1 MEDVY
6 YDYFRSIINAYVLTR
21 ILIMI
26 KLVMCLKTMLQ
37 LLNTKLK
44 RENFRI
50 EKLGMEKHI
59 VSIKFL
65 SSYEFLKGDRL

>member
-1 MEDVY
+1 M
-6 YDYFRSIINAYVLTR
+6 IISDQLQCVCIDPN
-21 ILIMI
+21 INMI

-37 LLNTKLK
+37 LLYTKLK

>member
-1 MEDVY
+1 M
-6 YDYFRSIINAYVLTR
+6 IISDQLQCVCIDPN
-21 ILIMI
+21 INMI
-26 KLVMCLKTMLQ
+26 KLVMRLKTMLQ

-59 VSIKFL
+59 ASIKFL

>member
-1 MEDVY
+1 M
-6 YDYFRSIINAYVLTR
+6 IISDQLQCVCIDPN
-21 ILIMI
+21 INMI
-26 KLVMCLKTMLQ
+26 KLVMRLKTMLQ

>member
-1 MEDVY
+1 MY
-6 YDYFRSIINAYVLTR
+6 IMIISDQLQCVCIDPN
-21 ILIMI
+21 INMI

-50 EKLGMEKHI
+50 EKLGIEKHI
-59 VSIKFL
+59 VSIKFI

>member
-1 MEDVY
+1 M
-6 YDYFRSIINAYVLTR
+6 IISDQLQCVCIDPN
-21 ILIMI
+21 INMI
-26 KLVMCLKTMLQ
+26 KLVMRLKTMLQ
-37 LLNTKLK
+37 LLNAKLK